1 MLQSICEPWLG
12 PTMSGSKGE
21 VLTLILGHRAWVE
34 DAGGGDSGGK
44 CFQTPQCMQSE
55 PTCALIGMAAGV
67 TLARSRL
74 FRCSWNADGLFSA
87 ATGKKEEQSAQEQ
100 KQAATRIFSN
110 SILMSAIK
118 IATQT
123 SRSLYCAD

>member
-1 MLQSICEPWLG
+1 
-12 PTMSGSKGE
+12 MSGSRGE
-21 VLTLILGHRAWVE
+21 ALTLILGHSAWME
-34 DAGGGDSGGK
+34 DARGGGSGGR
-44 CFQTPQCMQSE
+44 CFQTPRHMQSE
-55 PTCALIGMAAGV
+55 PTCSLIGVAAGV

-87 ATGKKEEQSAQEQ
+87 ATGKKEEQSAQER

-110 SILMSAIK
+110 SILMSAVK

-123 SRSLYCAD
+123 SCSLYCTD

>member
-1 MLQSICEPWLG
+1 MESARG
-12 PTMSGSKGE
+12 GSGEG
-21 VLTLILGHRAWVE
+21 R
-34 DAGGGDSGGK
+34 
-44 CFQTPQCMQSE
+44 CFQTPQHMQSE
-55 PTCALIGMAAGV
+55 PTSSLTRGAAGV

-74 FRCSWNADGLFSA
+74 FRCSWNVDGLFSA
-87 ATGKKEEQSAQEQ
+87 ATGKREEQSAQER

>member
-1 MLQSICEPWLG
+1 
-12 PTMSGSKGE
+12 
-21 VLTLILGHRAWVE
+21 
-34 DAGGGDSGGK
+34 
-44 CFQTPQCMQSE
+44 MQSE
-55 PTCALIGMAAGV
+55 PMCSLTGMAVGI

-87 ATGKKEEQSAQEQ
+87 ATGKREEQSAQEW

-118 IATQT
+118 IATQLAALFIALT
-123 SRSLYCAD
+123 KNNSGRLWEIPCSPPGHSKRAGGRGAQGVKEGHGQGDVQALGCAA